1 MNLQEHIRKILKE
14 ETLKDTLQDIIDNED
29 LATAVKLVGGA
40 ENLVN
45 ILYDGDL
52 KKYYEENDLEPYKIS
67 NDNLYIDDLIVQLLD
82 LPQTNSPRPEKI
94 LGDFR
99 WTSRG
104 TNYKFTARLY
114 PMNLS
119 SGKKMWRAVGNSG
132 DHGFGY
138 AFITKRNT
146 LGVRAKTQIFQQI
159 IDKYNLD
166 SYK

>member
-119 SGKKMWRAVGNSG
+119 SGKKMWRAVGNSVG
-132 DHGFGY
+132 DQIIY
-138 AFITKRNT
+138 NY
-146 LGVRAKTQIFQQI
+146 LNYRAKTQIFQQI